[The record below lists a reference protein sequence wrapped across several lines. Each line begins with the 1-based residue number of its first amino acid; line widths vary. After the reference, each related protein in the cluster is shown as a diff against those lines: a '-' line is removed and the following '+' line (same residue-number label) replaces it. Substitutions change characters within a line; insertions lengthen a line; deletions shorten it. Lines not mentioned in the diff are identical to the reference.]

1 MRRKAI
7 HVVTQPSA
15 EKPRLEKLLNLAK
28 LGLQE
33 LAEASEMQLN
43 APPVVNSELLLLSG
57 AVMALEGILNRLER
71 DYFSASLSADEA
83 VIDNFYGYT
92 DQILFLC
99 KRTLTASA
107 SEIEMEELTIDEL
120 ESQFKLNKPEP
131 LAGIAG
137 ELETY
142 VLVVRM
148 LFQLVWE
155 EKHEQE
161 DLGNSSHMLH

>member
-1 MRRKAI
+1 MRQKAV
-7 HVVTQPSA
+7 HVVTQTSA
-15 EKPRLEKLLNLAK
+15 EKPRLEKLLNRAK
-28 LGLQE
+28 LGLGE
-33 LAEASEMQLN
+33 LAVAAEKQLD
-43 APPVVNSELLLLSG
+43 ALPAVNSELCLLSG
-57 AVMALEGILNRLER
+57 AVMALEGILNRLQR

-99 KRTLTASA
+99 KRTLTASVA
-107 SEIEMEELTIDEL
+107 EIELEELTMDEL
-120 ESQFKLNKPEP
+120 ESQFALNRGEP
-131 LAGIAG
+131 LAGIAR

-142 VLVVRM
+142 VLAVRM

-161 DLGNSSHMLH
+161 ELGNSSQMLH

>member
-33 LAEASEMQLN
+33 LTESSEMQLG
-43 APPVVNSELLLLSG
+43 APLVVNSELLLLSG

-99 KRTLTASA
+99 KRTLTALA
-107 SEIEMEELTIDEL
+107 SEIEMEELTKDEL
-120 ESQFKLNKPEP
+120 ESQFELNKREP
-131 LAGIAG
+131 LAEIAR

-142 VLVVRM
+142 VLAVRM

-161 DLGNSSHMLH
+161 NLGNSSHMLH

>member
-1 MRRKAI
+1 MKSKVI
-7 HVVTQPSA
+7 HVELQPSF
-15 EKPRLEKLLNLAK
+15 EKSRLEKLLNRAK
-28 LGLQE
+28 LGLKE
-33 LAEASEMQLN
+33 LSEAAEMQLN

-99 KRTLTASA
+99 KRTFIASA

-120 ESQFKLNKPEP
+120 ESQFELNKREP
-131 LAGIAG
+131 LAGIAR

-142 VLVVRM
+142 VLAVRM